1 MYDLMDRNVR
11 RIIKQF
17 PELDTTEPSERLVYE
32 IIDCFLVL
40 RIFSPTTNSIDATRV
55 SKSFSAF
62 NITGL
67 RFTIFHLIFNRYN
80 KMAVFLN

>member
-17 PELDTTEPSERLVYE
+17 PELDTTEPSERLVFE
-32 IIDCFLVL
+32 VIDCFLVL
-40 RIFSPTTNSIDATRV
+40 RLFSPMMNSIDATRI

-67 RFTIFHLIFNRYN
+67 RFTMFHLIFNRY
-80 KMAVFLN
+80 K